1 MQWGTVDRQIARRPA
16 WRRWGVVAIGG
27 IAGIGLLVAL
37 VAGAS
42 RSRLAVDSARI
53 SSSVVRQAEFLE
65 YASFDAT
72 VEPAESV
79 FLDLE
84 EGGRVEKIYVEG
96 GEPVKQGDPI
106 LRFSNATLQRTVI
119 DSETQLLENLDA
131 LRTTQFNRAQNTLL
145 LEDRRLE
152 LDQQLRELEKK
163 YQRYE
168 NLSSRGGAVSVEQY
182 ESVRDELETL
192 RERRR
197 LLSERIRQEEKLSEL
212 QVANANRSIERLN
225 RSLELL
231 SSILGN
237 LELRAPISGWLST
250 LDAEVGQSLS
260 RGQRIGQVDVLDRFK
275 LRLSVDQYYS
285 ARVRPG
291 VAGQAILNSREWGV
305 TVRKSYPEV
314 RDGTFAADAEFVD
327 ETPPD
332 MRRGQTVSVE
342 LRFGTAVQALLVSRG
357 GFQQQAAAGWVYR
370 LDVDGRRAR
379 RTPVRLG
386 RQNPRDIEVLDGLR
400 AGDRIVTSSY
410 DAFGGVEE
418 LRFNPPLQGTP

>member
-1 MQWGTVDRQIARRPA
+1 MA
-16 WRRWGVVAIGG
+16 
-27 IAGIGLLVAL
+27 AGGLLAAFVAS
-37 VAGAS
+37 AS
-42 RSRLAVDSARI
+42 RSRLAVDSSRL
-53 SSSVVRQAEFLE
+53 STSVVRKAEFLE

-72 VEPAESV
+72 VEPATSV

-152 LDQQLRELEKK
+152 LDQQLRELEKR

-168 NLSSRGGAVSVEQY
+168 TLSARGGAVSVEQY
-182 ESVRDELETL
+182 EAVRDELTTL

-197 LLSERIRQEEKLSEL
+197 LLEERISQEEKLSEQ
-212 QVANANRSIERLN
+212 QVAHANRSIERLN
-225 RSLELL
+225 RSLDLL
-231 SSILGN
+231 GGILGN

-250 LDAEVGQSLS
+250 LDAEVGQSLP
-260 RGQRIGQVDVLDRFK
+260 RGQRIGQIDVLDRFK
-275 LRLSVDQYYS
+275 LRVRIDQYYS
-285 ARVRPG
+285 ARVRQGTP
-291 VAGQAILNSREWGV
+291 GQAVLDDREWSV
-305 TVRKSYPEV
+305 VVRKSYPEV
-314 RDGTFAADAEFVD
+314 RDGTFEADAEFED
-327 ETPPD
+327 AAPAD
-332 MRRGQTVSVE
+332 LRRGQTITVE
-342 LRFGTAVQALLVSRG
+342 LRFGTAAEALLVARG

-370 LDVDGRRAR
+370 VDADGKHAR
-379 RTPVRLG
+379 RTAVRLG
-386 RQNPRDIEVLDGLR
+386 RQNPRDIEVLEGLQP
-400 AGDRIVTSSY
+400 GDRVVTSSY

-418 LRFNPPLQGTP
+418 LRFNPPLQGSP